1 MGARGA
7 VYGVRAVRR
16 VGVLVWSAGNDDI
29 QHRDGPGPVWASTTV
44 RSWMSVG
51 SGETYGVPAPVTRML
66 ACLRGFACRF
76 TLLRP

>member
-1 MGARGA
+1 
-7 VYGVRAVRR
+7 
-16 VGVLVWSAGNDDI
+16 
-29 QHRDGPGPVWASTTV
+29 
-44 RSWMSVG
+44 MSVG